1 MKEKLKNAAGRAYR
15 FSNSW
20 TGTIIIVLFVIF
32 FIAQAF
38 RIPSGSMKDSL
49 LIGDHL
55 FAKKFAYGI
64 STPHIP
70 FLEIPLVPGTDGHI
84 VDGDTPKRG
93 DIVIFRYPKN
103 TKLHYVK
110 RCVAV
115 PGDELFVHNKDL
127 YLHPHEGDDYI
138 RKHYPAAKI
147 IREHGKLW
155 VRRPYQDRHPGIHHD
170 PRISASEDMPIII
183 DRTNGHMQYLP
194 RDSYEFDQITH
205 NRVQLKSNYELLD
218 HNPIF
223 EFPVTKVPPRSYF
236 MMGDN
241 RDHSN
246 DSRFWGPVPYGLVE
260 GTPWFVYFSMDDNYE
275 IRWDRM
281 FKTPHDL
288 EQSPYLDRAIAERK
302 REERNDRGI
311 Y

>member
-1 MKEKLKNAAGRAYR
+1 MKEKSLHYAKKAYH

-20 TGTIIIVLFVIF
+20 TGTIIIVLFIIF
-32 FIAQAF
+32 FVAQAF

-64 STPHIP
+64 STPHLP
-70 FLEIPLVPGTDGHI
+70 FLEIPLIPGTDGHI
-84 VDGDTPKRG
+84 VDGDTPQRG
-93 DIVIFRYPKN
+93 DIVIFRYPNN

-115 PGDELFVHNKDL
+115 GDDELFVLDKDL

-138 RKHYPAAKI
+138 KATYDPESIFVFA
-147 IREHGKLW
+147 GKMW
-155 VRRPYQDRHPGIHHD
+155 VKNPYMKQHPGIHHD
-170 PRISASEDMPIII
+170 KKIVDTGRYP
-183 DRTNGHMQYLP
+183 Q
-194 RDSYEFDQITH
+194 
-205 NRVQLKSNYELLD
+205 
-218 HNPIF
+218 PIF
-223 EFPVTKVPPRSYF
+223 NFPAVRVPKKHYF

-260 GTPWFVYFSMDDNYE
+260 GTPWFLYFSMDDNYT

-281 FKTPHDL
+281 GKTPTDL
-288 EQSPYLDRAIAERK
+288 EQQEYLARAIAERTK
-302 REERNDRGI
+302 TEKDDHGI

>member
-1 MKEKLKNAAGRAYR
+1 MKTKVKNAAAAAYR

-20 TGTIIIVLFVIF
+20 PGTIIIVLFVIF

-64 STPHIP
+64 ATPHIP
-70 FLEIPLVPGTDGHI
+70 FLEIPLIPGTDGHI
-84 VDGDTPKRG
+84 VDGDAPKRG
-93 DIVIFRYPKN
+93 DIVIFRYPDN

-110 RCVAV
+110 RCVAT
-115 PGDELFVHNKDL
+115 PGDELFVYEKAL
-127 YLHPHEGDDYI
+127 YLHPKEGDDYI
-138 RKHYPAAKI
+138 RKHYTFTHEI
-147 IREHGKLW
+147 QEYDDRLW
-155 VRRPYQDRHPGIHHD
+155 VKNPYMQDHPGIHHD
-170 PRISASEDMPIII
+170 PNII
-183 DRTNGHMQYLP
+183 DDGH
-194 RDSYEFDQITH
+194 
-205 NRVQLKSNYELLD
+205 
-218 HNPIF
+218 
-223 EFPVTKVPPRSYF
+223 FPEPLFSFGPVEVPKGHYF

-260 GTPWFVYFSMDDNYE
+260 GTPWFIYFSMDDNYE

-281 FKTPHDL
+281 FKTPADL
-288 EQSPYLDRAIAERK
+288 EQAPYLTRAI
-302 REERNDRGI
+302 EEREGMEHIDRGL

>member
-1 MKEKLKNAAGRAYR
+1 MKQKIQKAATAAYR

-70 FLEIPLVPGTDGHI
+70 FLEIPLIPGTDGHI
-84 VDGDTPKRG
+84 VDGAAPARG

-110 RCVAV
+110 RCVGT
-115 PGDELFVHNKDL
+115 PGDELFVYNKEL
-127 YLHPHEGDDYI
+127 YLHPAEGDDYI
-138 RKHYPAAKI
+138 RKNYSFTHELIPYDD
-147 IREHGKLW
+147 KLW
-155 VRRPYQDRHPGIHHD
+155 IKNPYAEAHPGIHHD
-170 PRISASEDMPIII
+170 PNVVD
-183 DRTNGHMQYLP
+183 DGHFP
-194 RDSYEFDQITH
+194 E
-205 NRVQLKSNYELLD
+205 
-218 HNPIF
+218 PIF
-223 EFPVTKVPPRSYF
+223 NFGPVIVPEGQYF

-241 RDHSN
+241 RDHSM
-246 DSRFWGPVPYGLVE
+246 DSRFWGAVPYGLIE
-260 GTPWFVYFSMDDNYE
+260 GTPWFVYFSLDDNWE

-281 FKTPHDL
+281 FKTPEEL
-288 EQSPYLDRAIAERK
+288 EQPPYLERAIAER
-302 REERNDRGI
+302 ERQEKNDRGL

>member
-1 MKEKLKNAAGRAYR
+1 MKTKILNGLGSAYR

-38 RIPSGSMKDSL
+38 KIPSGSMKDSL

-84 VDGDTPKRG
+84 LNGDTPKRG
-93 DIVIFRYPKN
+93 DIVIFRYPN
-103 TKLHYVK
+103 DTKMHYVK
-110 RCVAV
+110 RCVGLPV
-115 PGDELFVHNKDL
+115 DELFVLDKTL
-127 YLHPHEGDDYI
+127 YLLPKEGNEYTKKAFAGYTLKEID
-138 RKHYPAAKI
+138 
-147 IREHGKLW
+147 GKLW
-155 VRRPYQDRHPGIHHD
+155 VEDPYTLEHEGIHHD
-170 PRISASEDMPIII
+170 NNIVDNGIFPPEIFNTQHII
-183 DRTNGHMQYLP
+183 
-194 RDSYEFDQITH
+194 
-205 NRVQLKSNYELLD
+205 
-218 HNPIF
+218 
-223 EFPVTKVPPRSYF
+223 VPEGEYF

-246 DSRFWGPVPYGLVE
+246 DSRFWGSVPYGLIE
-260 GTPWFVYFSMDDNYE
+260 GTPWFVYFSIDDDYK
-275 IRWDRM
+275 IRWDRIG
-281 FKTPHDL
+281 KTPTDL
-288 EQSPYLDRAIAERK
+288 EHGDILKRAQDQRIIEDA
-302 REERNDRGI
+302 NDVRL

>member
-1 MKEKLKNAAGRAYR
+1 MKERSINIAKQAYR

-20 TGTIIIVLFVIF
+20 TGTIVIVLFVIF
-32 FIAQAF
+32 FVAQAF

-64 STPHIP
+64 STPHLP

-84 VDGDTPKRG
+84 IDGDEPERG
-93 DIVIFRYPKN
+93 DIVIFRYPNN

-115 PGDELFVHNKDL
+115 GDDELFVMDKDL
-127 YLHPHEGDDYI
+127 YLHPHEGNDYI
-138 RKHYPAAKI
+138 EANFSKEDIVVFA
-147 IREHGKLW
+147 GKMW
-155 VRRPYQDRHPGIHHD
+155 VKNPYSKVHPGIHHD
-170 PRISASEDMPIII
+170 EKIVD
-183 DRTNGHMQYLP
+183 DGHYPQ
-194 RDSYEFDQITH
+194 
-205 NRVQLKSNYELLD
+205 
-218 HNPIF
+218 PIF
-223 EFPVTKVPPRSYF
+223 NFPMVRVPKDEFF

-260 GTPWFVYFSMDDNYE
+260 GTPWFIYFSMDDDYV
-275 IRWDRM
+275 IRWDRIG
-281 FKTPHDL
+281 KTPSDL
-288 EQSPYLDRAIAERK
+288 EQKPHLDLAV
-302 REERNDRGI
+302 EERIRIDKDDHGL